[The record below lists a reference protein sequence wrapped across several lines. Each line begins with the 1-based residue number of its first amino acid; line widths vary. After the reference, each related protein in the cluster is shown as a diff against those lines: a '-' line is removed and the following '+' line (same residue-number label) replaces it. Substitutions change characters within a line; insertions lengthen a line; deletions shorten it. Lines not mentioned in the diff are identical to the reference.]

1 MMVVLAIVGL
11 AAAAVVLT
19 IAPGGA
25 DARAEAERLAV
36 RTAALRDRAIV
47 EGRAMAVTISPS
59 GFAFERRAAGQWA
72 VLADG
77 RLKRRDWP
85 DGVRIDGA
93 TRVVFNRVGL
103 PDHPAI
109 VRVDTGDSAAVVRI
123 DAAGDVTVE

>member
-1 MMVVLAIVGL
+1 MVVLAILGL

-25 DARAEAERLAV
+25 DARHEAERLAV

-59 GFAFERRAAGQWA
+59 GFGFEQRAAGQWTE
-72 VLADG
+72 LADG

-85 DGVRIDGA
+85 EDVAIDGA
-93 TRVVFNRVGL
+93 TRIIFDRVGL
-103 PDHPAI
+103 PDHPAEI
-109 VRVDTGDSAAVVRI
+109 RVTAGDSAATVRI
-123 DAAGDVTVE
+123 DAAGDVAVE